1 MKTTSWYTVRTQ
13 NTSCDSINGVRM
25 HEIARELKQ
34 NTAATHMWQVM
45 LGRDPG
51 RADADKLRE
60 NIREA
65 WQERRALKIEWYRHL
80 NPWVAQLA
88 EERRAASPDV
98 RPPAPPGV
106 SAAVWTAML
115 DDIDGGIR

>member
-1 MKTTSWYTVRTQ
+1 MKTRSWYPVRTH
-13 NTSCDSINGVRM
+13 NTSCNSINGVRM
-25 HEIARELKQ
+25 HEIARELRQ
-34 NTAATHMWQVM
+34 NTDATEMWRLLLM
-45 LGRDPG
+45 RDPQ
-51 RADADKLRE
+51 RPDAEMLRE

-65 WQERRALKIEWYRHL
+65 WRERRRLKVEWYSEL

-106 SAAVWTAML
+106 NTEVWDAML
-115 DDIDGGIR
+115 DDIDWG